1 MHKFGFSQSHSSY
14 VCRPTTAKLRMCTSP
29 VNAYLECAVH
39 FPIRCIFGK
48 RLLNRRNVWQFPA
61 MFGATPELCN
71 KAPHATHP
79 LSSSPLST
87 VCSQPINVAR
97 EATAVTPPTLK
108 IAKSDRRVTPTPFH
122 EFTPN
127 LVCL

>member
-1 MHKFGFSQSHSSY
+1 
-14 VCRPTTAKLRMCTSP
+14 
-29 VNAYLECAVH
+29 
-39 FPIRCIFGK
+39 
-48 RLLNRRNVWQFPA
+48 

-87 VCSQPINVAR
+87 VCSQPINIAR